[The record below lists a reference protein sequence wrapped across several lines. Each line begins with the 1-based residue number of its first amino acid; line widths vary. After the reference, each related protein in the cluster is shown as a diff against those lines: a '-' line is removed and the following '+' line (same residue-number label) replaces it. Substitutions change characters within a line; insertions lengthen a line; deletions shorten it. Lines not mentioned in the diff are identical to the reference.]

1 MTGTAF
7 DPGPAA
13 TTLAATW
20 RDGGR
25 LTDLSK
31 VIRPRLLSE
40 GYDVQDRLVA
50 EIGDSVAGWKI
61 GRASR
66 SAKRE
71 YGADSPIFGRIL
83 TPRLY
88 RHGDVVKVPIAARI
102 TVEFEAALVLARD
115 IDANTRIDEIDFSTA
130 IAATHAGFELVSSR
144 FADRD
149 RLDSALVVADNS
161 FSFAVVF
168 GDPID
173 LGSLDE
179 IAKDVVV
186 KVDER
191 VGARGLTGDD
201 LPDLAGGW
209 QSLITHTIGR
219 GTALRSGDVVFS
231 GTLTAPFD
239 LDSSS
244 SELSARYFRCEL
256 SCRISRK

>member
-1 MTGTAF
+1 MARTAF

-13 TTLAATW
+13 TTLAARW
-20 RDGGR
+20 KDGGR
-25 LTDLSK
+25 LTDLSEL
-31 VIRPRLLSE
+31 IRPRLLSE

-71 YGADSPIFGRIL
+71 FGADSPIFGRIL

-88 RHGDVVKVPIAARI
+88 RHGDIVTIPLAARI
-102 TVEFEAALVLARD
+102 TVEFEAALVLATD
-115 IDANTRIDEIDFSTA
+115 IDANTRVEEIDFSTA
-130 IAATHAGFELVSSR
+130 IATAHAGFELVSSR
-144 FADRD
+144 FVDRD

-173 LGSLDE
+173 LGHLEE
-179 IAKDVVV
+179 IANDVVV
-186 KVDER
+186 KVDGR

-201 LPDLAGGW
+201 LPDFAGGW
-209 QSLITHTIGR
+209 RSLIAHTVGR
-219 GTALRSGDVVFS
+219 GANLRSGDVIFS

-239 LDSSS
+239 LDISSR
-244 SELSARYFRCEL
+244 ELSAHYFRCEL
-256 SCRISRK
+256 SCRISRV